1 MTQVKP
7 SSFDIGRKS
16 IPPSQPVSNL
26 NMCYLHTPPRKIRI
40 SNIVCFLPLDLP
52 NCNCTLHISPSLS
65 GLSCDNFAIGYL
77 FLIESSRI
85 NTTSP
90 TWKFRFGQFHFWRDC
105 RVAKT
110 SFFHRVQNSLHTC
123 WTRCQYLRQYIPSFC
138 NIPGSRITI
147 FVFMFSNCIG
157 LSGPIHHQ
165 YYHK

>member
-65 GLSCDNFAIGYL
+65 GLSCDNLCHRLLISHRIIPHQHYFSNLKIPFWAIPFLTGLQSSKNFL
-77 FLIESSRI
+77 FPSSPKLIAY
-85 NTTSP
+85 
-90 TWKFRFGQFHFWRDC
+90 
-105 RVAKT
+105 VL
-110 SFFHRVQNSLHTC
+110 NSL
-123 WTRCQYLRQYIPSFC
+123 
-138 NIPGSRITI
+138 
-147 FVFMFSNCIG
+147 
-157 LSGPIHHQ
+157 PISSAV
-165 YYHK
+165 YTFLL